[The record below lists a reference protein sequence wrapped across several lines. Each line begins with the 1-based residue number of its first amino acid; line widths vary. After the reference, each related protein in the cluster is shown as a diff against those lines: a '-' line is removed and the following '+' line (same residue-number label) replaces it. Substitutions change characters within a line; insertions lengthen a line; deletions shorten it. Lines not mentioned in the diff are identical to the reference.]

1 MSVKHTKA
9 EWFAKVHLAS
19 SAWGTWGRILWRW
32 PQPQWH
38 QPTENITSKYHIPY
52 TMPKLLLPLKGLLKE
67 PLKCSSSPLLSKVS
81 FHSWKVHKMLLSDEE
96 KAPCRG
102 FGLLHST
109 PHSYTILKCFLMLE
123 CPVVLTNRIYF
134 QISKAFRKVFP
145 DSPQSCPLCTKCL
158 GCSEFSMCFL
168 RLVLKSS
175 RHRGKSHQGLSL
187 PLLSPHA

>member
-1 MSVKHTKA
+1 MSVRHTKA
-9 EWFAKVHLAS
+9 DWFAKVHLAS
-19 SAWGTWGRILWRW
+19 SAYSTWGRILCRW
-32 PQPQWH
+32 PQPQRH
-38 QPTENITSKYHIPY
+38 QPIENILSQYHIPY
-52 TMPKLLLPLKGLLKE
+52 TMPKLLLPLKVLLKE
-67 PLKCSSSPLLSKVS
+67 LLKHSSSSLLSKVS
-81 FHSWKVHKMLLSDEE
+81 FHSLKVHKMLLSDEE

-123 CPVVLTNRIYF
+123 CPVVLYF

-175 RHRGKSHQGLSL
+175 RHRGKSHEGLSL
-187 PLLSPHA
+187 PLLSRHA